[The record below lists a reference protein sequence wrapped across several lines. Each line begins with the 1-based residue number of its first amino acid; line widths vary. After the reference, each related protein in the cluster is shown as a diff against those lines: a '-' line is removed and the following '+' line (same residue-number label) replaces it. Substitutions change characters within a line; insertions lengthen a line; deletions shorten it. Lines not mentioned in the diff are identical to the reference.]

1 MYVDL
6 TLDDD
11 SASEH
16 SDAFTVKEEEG
27 GALSLR
33 FVLQLENCELITD
46 LFCFW

>member
-16 SDAFTVKEEEG
+16 LDAFIVKEEEG
-27 GALSLR
+27 GVLSLK
-33 FVLQLENCELITD
+33 FVL
-46 LFCFW
+46 